1 MTPSLTTSLTTMMAD
16 SKGIV
21 ETVGAWRSDE
31 LPIMGGNQAQDAK
44 TVIGW

>member
-1 MTPSLTTSLTTMMAD
+1 MTSSLTTSLGTMMAD

-31 LPIMGGNQAQDAK
+31 LPVRGSNQAQDAK
-44 TVIGW
+44 PVVGW